1 MNAALHQFA
10 PADEPDTRGEAQ
22 YLALLADILA
32 TGAIGAAGSNLSPR
46 GDRLRDI
53 LQDP

>member
-1 MNAALHQFA
+1 MGTPLQDPIAR
-10 PADEPDTRGEAQ
+10 TTGR
-22 YLALLADILA
+22 LLRLGQDILA